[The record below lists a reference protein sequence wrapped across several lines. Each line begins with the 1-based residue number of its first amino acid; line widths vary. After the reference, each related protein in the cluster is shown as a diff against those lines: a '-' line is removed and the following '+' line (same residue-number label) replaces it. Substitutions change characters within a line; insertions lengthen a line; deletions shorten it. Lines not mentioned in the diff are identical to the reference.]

1 MVTNK
6 NNMRQVLSVGSCD
19 NVYIRGDMHGAK
31 DDLSLGFN
39 GCQLLPM
46 SCICIAY
53 YVVSCILV
61 NRGSLMKLHVYN
73 KNRKLTI

>member
-39 GCQLLPM
+39 GLSTATNVMYLYCLLC
-46 SCICIAY
+46 SF
-53 YVVSCILV
+53 
-61 NRGSLMKLHVYN
+61 LHS
-73 KNRKLTI
+73 RKSRISNETI